1 MKSKTVGS
9 QFAVVWGKESIKSK
23 RSKPFGSRIADLCI
37 WAILLLMT
45 ALCVLPLLN
54 MVSISFSDRVAA
66 QANEVGLLPVNFNV
80 SSYQVLL
87 GDAQFWR
94 SFMISVER
102 VVLGTSL
109 NMLLTILMAYP
120 LSKNKREFGAR
131 NIYMNLLIFAMLF
144 SGGMIPTF
152 LVVKNLGLIDTIW
165 SLILPGA
172 VPIFNVILLMNFF
185 KSIPGSLEEAAI
197 MDGATKLKVL
207 FKVYLPI
214 SLPALATISLFSIV
228 GHWNDYFSGLLY
240 INKAANYPL
249 QTYIQQLNIDVTKI
263 TDVSQLKAVAAISN
277 QTLNAAKI
285 VVSTIPVLLIY
296 PFLQKYFTSG
306 LVIGSVKE

>member
-1 MKSKTVGS
+1 MRSKT
-9 QFAVVWGKESIKSK
+9 
-23 RSKPFGSRIADLCI
+23 FGSRFSDVCI
-37 WAILLLMT
+37 WAVILLMT

-66 QANEVGLLPVNFNV
+66 QANEVGLLPVNFNIGA
-80 SSYQVLL
+80 YQVLL
-87 GDAQFWR
+87 SDAQFWR

-102 VVLGTSL
+102 VVLGTAL
-109 NMLLTILMAYP
+109 NMILTILMAYP
-120 LSKNKREFGAR
+120 LSKNKRQFGAR

-144 SGGMIPTF
+144 SGGMIPMF
-152 LVVKNLGLIDTIW
+152 LVVKSLGLIDTIW
-165 SLILPGA
+165 SLVLPGA

-185 KSIPGSLEEAAI
+185 KSIPDSLEEAAI
-197 MDGATKLKVL
+197 MDGASKLKVL

-214 SLPALATISLFSIV
+214 SLPALATISLFAIV

-263 TDVSQLKAVAAISN
+263 TDVSQLKAVASISN

-285 VVSTIPVLLIY
+285 VVSTIPVLIIY

>member
-1 MKSKTVGS
+1 MRSKT
-9 QFAVVWGKESIKSK
+9 
-23 RSKPFGSRIADLCI
+23 FGSRFADVCI
-37 WAILLLMT
+37 WAILLLLT
-45 ALCVLPLLN
+45 ALCILPLLN

-80 SSYQVLL
+80 SAYQVLL

-109 NMLLTILMAYP
+109 NLLLTVLLAYP
-120 LSKNKREFGAR
+120 LSKNKREFNAR

-144 SGGMIPTF
+144 SGGMIPAF
-152 LVVKNLGLIDTIW
+152 LVVKELGLIDTIW
-165 SLILPGA
+165 ALVLPGA

-185 KSIPGSLEEAAI
+185 KSIPASLEEAAI

-214 SLPALATISLFSIV
+214 SLPALATISLF
-228 GHWNDYFSGLLY
+228 L
-240 INKAANYPL
+240 
-249 QTYIQQLNIDVTKI
+249 
-263 TDVSQLKAVAAISN
+263 
-277 QTLNAAKI
+277 
-285 VVSTIPVLLIY
+285 
-296 PFLQKYFTSG
+296 
-306 LVIGSVKE
+306 

>member
-1 MKSKTVGS
+1 MKPKTVAN
-9 QFAVVWGKESIKSK
+9 QMAMTWGRELKKSN
-23 RSKPFGSRIADLCI
+23 RSKPLGSRIADLCI
-37 WAILLLMT
+37 WVTLLLLT

-80 SSYQVLL
+80 GAYQVLL

-102 VVLGTSL
+102 VILGTAL

-120 LSKNKREFGAR
+120 LSKNKQQFRSR
-131 NIYMNLLIFAMLF
+131 NIYMNLLIIAMLF

-152 LVVKNLGLIDTIW
+152 LVVKSLGLMDTIW
-165 SLILPGA
+165 SLVLPGA

-185 KSIPGSLEEAAI
+185 KSIPSSLEEAAI
-197 MDGATKLKVL
+197 MDGASKLNVL

-214 SLPALATISLFSIV
+214 SLPALATISLFAIV

-249 QTYIQQLNIDVTKI
+249 QTYIQQLSIDVTKI